1 MLKRTLFVITCFSI
15 IVNSTYVVAGSDI
28 VFNSR
33 SDDTRLSTS
42 PPEYIILLI
51 LIACN
56 TEIVVDASFDRNVNV
71 PTQIKLYDSKGILV
85 ESTVIQN
92 GEDQRIT
99 FEGNYSGAYRIDA
112 LLNGVVIDSK
122 SFLISSRK

>member
-1 MLKRTLFVITCFSI
+1 M
-15 IVNSTYVVAGSDI
+15 IVNSTYVVAGNDI

-33 SDDTRLSTS
+33 SDDTRLSIS

-56 TEIVVDASFDRNVNV
+56 TEIVVDASFDRNVNT
-71 PTQIKLYDSKGILV
+71 PTQIKLYDANGILV
-85 ESTVIQN
+85 ESRVIQN

-99 FEGNYSGAYRIDA
+99 FEGSFSGAYRIEA
-112 LLNGVVIDSK
+112 LLNGTVVDSK
-122 SFLISSRK
+122 SFLVSSRK